1 MSIDV
6 DVTDGI
12 ATITINRPERMNAM
26 DAEHYKG
33 LSQAWMRVRDDSAIR
48 VAIITG
54 AGEKS
59 FSSGADI
66 KSFLTAPTGLDEMWL
81 TQRDQL
87 LNRGLEVWKPVIA
100 AVNGYCLAGGM
111 TLLLGT
117 DIRIAA
123 EHATFNIAEVK
134 RGILPGNGGTQRI
147 LDQLPY
153 AIGMELLLTGDSHR
167 RAKGAALRP
176 DQQGRA
182 ERQADG
188 DGARVSRRR
197 SPPTRRSPCRP
208 PRRWRCVR
216 AKWIARQA
224 CDSRLSSI
232 GCCNSPRTQK
242 KARQPSARNVHRIS
256 RGAEMSVSP
265 YPLAGITVVD
275 LSQIYNG
282 PYATFLMAQ
291 AGAEVIKVE
300 PKGGEHLRR
309 RGVVGGAALPF
320 AMLNAN
326 KRSVS
331 LDLKNPQGRDLLI
344 EMIKRADVLV
354 ENFAPGVTERLGLG
368 VEAMHKVNPRLDLC
382 AKLRLRPGRALS

>member
-6 DVTDGI
+6 EVTDSI

-33 LSQAWMRVRDDSAIR
+33 LSQAWMRVRDDAAIR

-59 FSSGADI
+59 FSAGADL
-66 KSFLTAPTGLDEMWL
+66 KSFITSPAGLDEMWL

-153 AIGMELLLTGDSHR
+153 AIGMELLLTGDSIDAQKALHYGLINKVVPR
-167 RAKGAALRP
+167 DKLMDEARMLAKKIAAN
-176 DQQGRA
+176 A
-182 ERQADG
+182 
-188 DGARVSRRR
+188 
-197 SPPTRRSPCRP
+197 
-208 PRRWRCVR
+208 
-216 AKWIARQA
+216 
-224 CDSRLSSI
+224 
-232 GCCNSPRTQK
+232 
-242 KARQPSARNVHRIS
+242 
-256 RGAEMSVSP
+256 
-265 YPLAGITVVD
+265 PLAVQAAKEMAVWSREMDRTTGLRFEAGVH
-275 LSQIYNG
+275 LMG
-282 PYATFLMAQ
+282 PLTEDAQ
-291 AGAEVIKVE
+291 GSPAG
-300 PKGGEHLRR
+300 
-309 RGVVGGAALPF
+309 
-320 AMLNAN
+320 
-326 KRSVS
+326 
-331 LDLKNPQGRDLLI
+331 
-344 EMIKRADVLV
+344 
-354 ENFAPGVTERLGLG
+354 
-368 VEAMHKVNPRLDLC
+368 
-382 AKLRLRPGRALS
+382 